1 LAGFEGTLYG
11 RFWVTPEA
19 LVDFGWTTTSKRP
32 AAPMPSVTNRL
43 GHPDAV
49 LAKVESGFALIVPL
63 EAHGSIV
70 RTFCTYVKRVKSPES
85 TCASDGTPEPAGVA
99 GRPSRPDELQN
110 WSQRLATLMAQPAI
124 LRFLAEEPDQD
135 APW

>member
-85 TCASDGTPEPAGVA
+85 TWGPKIEPGAGGSIPSLAPTVSTNRTAGAIRSPPDWLPEQK
-99 GRPSRPDELQN
+99 SIFC
-110 WSQRLATLMAQPAI
+110 SY
-124 LRFLAEEPDQD
+124 LRKRA
-135 APW
+135 